1 MPCLSDHI
9 RAQKTHMHG
18 APSTAAANRIADLG
32 WARRSPLRRSLE
44 VCFECSAAAKEVGS
58 PAPDKVPGA
67 CFEACPKNLAA
78 SKAAASQQ
86 VWAVEQRGFKETKEH
101 LGRQNGR
108 QRGKDIAVAQSRFL
122 KQLCGYHLWKSQ
134 QTWGETLRQ
143 TTEAFDRECGAK
155 ACQ

>member
-1 MPCLSDHI
+1 
-9 RAQKTHMHG
+9 MHG

-78 SKAAASQQ
+78 SKAAATRDESSS
-86 VWAVEQRGFKETKEH
+86 RGD
-101 LGRQNGR
+101 LRY
-108 QRGKDIAVAQSRFL
+108 SFL
-122 KQLCGYHLWKSQ
+122 LPFLVTHVCA
-134 QTWGETLRQ
+134 T
-143 TTEAFDRECGAK
+143 
-155 ACQ
+155 